1 MTGDYHDVLI
11 ETFHHHGERSK
22 HSIRARPLAGQG
34 LPTSMRV
41 ECSSSMREQHP
52 VGSIF
57 KVSACVK
64 GTEMM
69 PHLYTPYGWTYDVLS
84 SAQAKKFI
92 RAANQGK

>member
-1 MTGDYHDVLI
+1 
-11 ETFHHHGERSK
+11 
-22 HSIRARPLAGQG
+22 
-34 LPTSMRV
+34 
-41 ECSSSMREQHP
+41 MREQHP